1 MDIHTDSKLCKDIIL
16 LCKRRYDTEKY
27 HTLLEALN
35 AYYHQ
40 EYGCE
45 DIDMDYRFAN
55 FLFIKP
61 TILYCLNR
69 DNSYSFLNNGLFEE
83 TYEERNNHLT
93 NFDEVLFFRMV
104 RWICL
109 LKVRDQNEF
118 GRWYWIVDLSG
129 YEDKD
134 IIK

>member
-1 MDIHTDSKLCKDIIL
+1 MDIYVDSKLCKDIIV

-45 DIDMDYRFAN
+45 DVEMDYRFAN

-61 TILYCLNR
+61 TILYCLNQ
-69 DNSYSFLNNGLFEE
+69 DNSYSFLNNGLFKE
-83 TYEERNNHLT
+83 TYKERNNHLT
-93 NFDEVLFFRMV
+93 NFDEVLFFRVV
-104 RWICL
+104 RWINL
-109 LKVRDQNEF
+109 LKVREQDENGE
-118 GRWYWIVDLSG
+118 WHWIIDLSE
-129 YEDKD
+129 YEGRD
-134 IIK
+134 IIE

>member
-1 MDIHTDSKLCKDIIL
+1 MPKNDFAFNKTSITSNNESYSNYYDI
-16 LCKRRYDTEKY
+16 
-27 HTLLEALN
+27 
-35 AYYHQ
+35 
-40 EYGCE
+40 
-45 DIDMDYRFAN
+45 
-55 FLFIKP
+55 
-61 TILYCLNR
+61 

-129 YEDKD
+129 YEGKD